1 MFSQVYYLIRSRAD
15 GQYLLAQPDTSSSTS
30 SSGYLLMFGE
40 HFDALSYLNAHAP
53 DVSDRFAVESISGN
67 QVKGL
72 LQRWGFKGIGM
83 VEDPLLPKIQFLSPS

>member
-15 GQYLLAQPDTSSSTS
+15 GQYLLAQPDRSTS
-30 SSGYLLMFGE
+30 STDGYLLMFGE

-53 DVSDRFAVESISGN
+53 DVSDRFAVESISGS

-72 LQRWGFKGIGM
+72 LQRWGFKGIGV

>member
-15 GQYLLAQPDTSSSTS
+15 GQYLLAQPDRSASSTS
-30 SSGYLLMFGE
+30 AGYLLMFGE

-53 DVSDRFAVESISGN
+53 DVSDRFAVESISGS

-72 LQRWGFKGIGM
+72 LQRWGFKGIGV